1 MLSTRFYVERFYI
14 AMKILSLVSGFGLSL
29 ILSTALLAKPAGYV
43 DASPIT
49 QDMQQILSAHSL
61 DGASLQLM
69 RNGSTVYKQYLGSF
83 SAETRVP
90 IASASKWLSAL
101 ALARLVE
108 KGQMSWEDTIGQ
120 YIPGAPSDK
129 KNIRLRQLFSH
140 TSGMSPTENSC
151 MSNPAF
157 TLATCT
163 TQILAMPLK
172 YTPGTTFA
180 YGGNSMQ
187 VAGRLAEI
195 ATGKSWDQI
204 FIDEM
209 ATPLGLTSTDYAT
222 TSSETGYVRNAN
234 PRVPGGVRSTARDY
248 GIVLVMLQNE
258 GLHEGVRFLNQAT
271 LAYMATDQ
279 TAGLL
284 IGYTPYAESYG
295 YGLGQWR
302 EAVDFNGVAT
312 RVSSPGAFGA
322 TPWLDKRNR
331 IAGIFFVKDQWSNLR
346 KEIFDLQDLVHTVYS
361 TKYRIPSP
369 PLPKPS
375 SIRYIPQV
383 GNHR

>member
-1 MLSTRFYVERFYI
+1 
-14 AMKILSLVSGFGLSL
+14 MKIFAFISGLGLSL
-29 ILSTALLAKPAGYV
+29 ILNGVLQAKPTGSV
-43 DASPIT
+43 DTRPIT
-49 QDMQQILSAHSL
+49 QDMQQIVGIYSL
-61 DGASLQLM
+61 DGASLRLI
-69 RNGSTVYKQYLGSF
+69 RNGNPVYDEHFGSF
-83 SAETRVP
+83 SSGTRVP

-120 YIPGAPSDK
+120 YLLDAPADK

-140 TSGMSPTENSC
+140 TSGMNATENSC

-163 TQILAMPLK
+163 SQILSMPLN
-172 YTPGTTFA
+172 YSSGTTFA

-209 ATPLGLTSTDYAT
+209 VIPLGLTSTDYAT
-222 TSSETGYVRNAN
+222 SSSAPGYVRNSN

-248 GIVLVMLQNE
+248 SVVLAMLQNQ
-258 GLHEGVRFLNQAT
+258 GLHQGTPFLSSAT
-271 LAYMATDQ
+271 LDYMATNHA
-279 TAGLL
+279 AGLA
-284 IGYTPYAESYG
+284 IGYTPYPESFG

-302 EAVDFNGVAT
+302 DMVDFNGVAV
-312 RVSSPGAFGA
+312 RLSSPGAFGT
-322 TPWLDKRNR
+322 TPWVDKRNR
-331 IAGIFFVKDQWSNLR
+331 IAGLFFVKNQWSILR
-346 KEIFDLQDLVHTVYS
+346 REIFDLQDLTGTIYS
-361 TKYRIPSP
+361 TKYRIPP
-369 PLPKPS
+369 PQAPKPTGAANNTQAGS
-375 SIRYIPQV
+375 R
-383 GNHR
+383 R

>member
-1 MLSTRFYVERFYI
+1 MLSTKLRSRAFC
-14 AMKILSLVSGFGLSL
+14 ADMKILSFILGLGLSL
-29 ILSTALLAKPAGYV
+29 ILSPALQAKPVGYV
-43 DASPIT
+43 DVAPIT
-49 QDMQQILSAHSL
+49 QDMQEIVSL
-61 DGASLQLM
+61 YGLGGASLQLM
-69 RNGSTVYKQYLGSF
+69 RNGSTVYNEYQGSF
-83 SAETRVP
+83 SANTRVP

-120 YIPGAPSDK
+120 YIVDAPSDK

-140 TSGMSPTENSC
+140 TSGMNPTENAC

-157 TLATCT
+157 TLATCV
-163 TQILAMPLK
+163 TQILAMPLN
-172 YTPGTTFA
+172 YAPGTTFA

-195 ATGKSWDQI
+195 ATGKNWDQI

-209 ATPLGLTSTDYAT
+209 AIPLGLTSTDYAT
-222 TSSETGYVRNAN
+222 NSSTPGYVRNSN

-248 GIVLVMLQNE
+248 GVVLVMLQNE
-258 GLHEGVRFLNQAT
+258 GLHQGARFLSSAT
-271 LAYMATDQ
+271 LDYMATDQ
-279 TAGLL
+279 AAGLA
-284 IGYTPYAESYG
+284 IGYTPYPESFG

-302 EAVDFNGVAT
+302 ETVDFNGIAV

-331 IAGIFFVKDQWSNLR
+331 IAGIFFVKDQWSRLR
-346 KEIFDLQDLVHTVYS
+346 GDIFDLQDLVNTVYS
-361 TKYRIPSP
+361 TKYRIPP
-369 PLPKPS
+369 PQQPKPTS
-375 SIRYIPQV
+375 APTYKQAGS
-383 GNHR
+383 HR

>member
-1 MLSTRFYVERFYI
+1 MLSTGLCLKRFYI
-14 AMKILSLVSGFGLSL
+14 VMKILSLISGFGLSL
-29 ILSTALLAKPAGYV
+29 VLSTALLAKPAGYV
-43 DASPIT
+43 NATPIT
-49 QDMQQILSAHSL
+49 QDMQQIVSTYSL
-61 DGASLQLM
+61 GGASLQLM
-69 RNGSTVYKQYLGSF
+69 RNGGTVYNEYVGSF
-83 SAETRVP
+83 TAETRVP

-120 YIPGAPSDK
+120 YIPTAPSDK

-157 TLATCT
+157 SLATCT

-222 TSSETGYVRNAN
+222 NSIEPGYVRNAN

-248 GIVLVMLQNE
+248 GVVLVMLQNE
-258 GLHEGVRFLNQAT
+258 GLYQGVRFLNKAT
-271 LAYMATDQ
+271 LDYMANDQ

-302 EAVDFNGVAT
+302 ETVDSSGVAT

-322 TPWLDKRNR
+322 TPWVDKRNR

-346 KEIFDLQDLVHTVYS
+346 EEIFDLQDLVNAVYS
-361 TKYRIPSP
+361 TQYRIPP
-369 PLPKPS
+369 PQQPKPAS
-375 SIRYIPQV
+375 AYNNKQIGS
-383 GNHR
+383 HH